1 MSQSVLQIIGRR
13 VFLLLELERYSERD
27 NTLTDIRIR
36 DLTSGPI
43 SLCCCFYAS
52 GRVFCQ
58 TSIPKMYKKKT
69 KKKLV
74 NKKTIEISQSTLILL
89 ASCCL
94 LLVFIGVKCYYAF

>member
-1 MSQSVLQIIGRR
+1 MSQLVLQIIGRL
-13 VFLLLELERYSERD
+13 VSLLLELERNNERD

-58 TSIPKMYKKKT
+58 TSIPKMYKR
-69 KKKLV
+69 
-74 NKKTIEISQSTLILL
+74 NKKITRQ
-89 ASCCL
+89 
-94 LLVFIGVKCYYAF
+94 